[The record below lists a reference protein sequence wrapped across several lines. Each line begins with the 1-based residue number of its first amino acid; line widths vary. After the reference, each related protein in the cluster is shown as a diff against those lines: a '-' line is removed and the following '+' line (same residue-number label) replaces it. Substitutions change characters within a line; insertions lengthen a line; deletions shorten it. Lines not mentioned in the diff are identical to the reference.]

1 MFYFPRYKSGSSLD
15 DKIWGPWPGSSLHF
29 LELMSNPRWEDWNFD
44 YIGGNRFQFLGHGKA
59 AIQMVPGGDLAYY
72 LSEPGADAP
81 SPAVI
86 QGEETS
92 KYKL

>member
-1 MFYFPRYKSGSSLD
+1 MLYFPRYKSGSSLD

-44 YIGGNRFQFLGHGKA
+44 YIGGNRFRFLGHGKA
-59 AIQMVPGGDLAYY
+59 SSQMIPGGDLAYY

-81 SPAVI
+81 SAAVF
-86 QGEETS
+86 QAEETP

>member
-15 DKIWGPWPGSSLHF
+15 DKIWGPWPGSSLHS

-44 YIGGNRFQFLGHGKA
+44 HIGGNKFQFLGHGKA
-59 AIQMVPGGDLAYY
+59 AIQMIPGGDLAYH
-72 LSEPGADAP
+72 LSEPGADTL
-81 SPAVI
+81 SPVI
-86 QGEETS
+86 IQEEETS